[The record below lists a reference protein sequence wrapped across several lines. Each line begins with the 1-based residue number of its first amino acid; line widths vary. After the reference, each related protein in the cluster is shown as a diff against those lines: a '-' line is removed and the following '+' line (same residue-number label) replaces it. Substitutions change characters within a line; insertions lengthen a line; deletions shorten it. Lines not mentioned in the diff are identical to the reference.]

1 MTSIIV
7 IPPSM
12 IMVNLFRRSRR
23 RFKKLNQVKAILEA
37 GNPVKEENKD
47 KKYTFSNMPQVL
59 ALLLINYSFEPK
71 KKKEKEK

>member
-1 MTSIIV
+1 
-7 IPPSM
+7 
-12 IMVNLFRRSRR
+12 MVNLFRRSRR